1 MGMNMLFSK
10 KAKIGFHLD
19 KNEDNDQTIKTD
31 AGKVRPTLVES
42 SLIREVAKVRMYGVA
57 KYGDRE
63 NWSKVEVERYRDAL
77 YRHWLAYLDGE
88 TVDKESGLSHL
99 SHMACNLMF
108 LIKLEER
115 KKEE

>member
-1 MGMNMLFSK
+1 MLFE
-10 KAKIGFHLD
+10 KIGF
-19 KNEDNDQTIKTD
+19 KIREVEDGVDQTIKAD
-31 AGKVRPTLVES
+31 DGKIKPTLVES

-108 LIKLEER
+108 LMKLEEGER
-115 KKEE
+115 K

>member
-1 MGMNMLFSK
+1 MLLK
-10 KAKIGFHLD
+10 KIGF
-19 KNEDNDQTIKTD
+19 KIRNVEDGVDQTIKAD
-31 AGKVRPTLVES
+31 AGKIQPTLVEP
-42 SLIREVAKVRMYGVA
+42 SLIREVAMVRAYGIA

-63 NWSKVEVERYRDAL
+63 NWSKVEPGRYKDAL
-77 YRHWLAYLDGE
+77 YRHLLAYLDGE
-88 TVDKESGLSHL
+88 LLDGESGLPHL